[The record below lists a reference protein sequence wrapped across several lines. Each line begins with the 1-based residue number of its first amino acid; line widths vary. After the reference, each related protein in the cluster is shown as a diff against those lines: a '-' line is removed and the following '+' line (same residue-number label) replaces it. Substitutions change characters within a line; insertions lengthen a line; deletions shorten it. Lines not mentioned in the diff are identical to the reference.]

1 MANTILTITDIA
13 REAVMVLHEKL
24 ALAKIATR
32 KYESRFGNT
41 AGNSRAIGTKLTIPR
56 PAKYTVGT
64 SADITSLNKD
74 LIESSV
80 EINVTTRRNVALSF
94 TSNDLALKIT
104 DFAKK
109 NLEGPMSRL
118 AREIDIVGFNLL
130 KVSPQTRYGRTVTSA
145 MSFSDYV
152 QMNALMTAQLCPE
165 DRRNLFAGSLDHAV
179 VVDALKG
186 LFQSS
191 EDIAD
196 QYANGYMGTSGGFE
210 WVSTENTPTITWA
223 AAIPVAG
230 TLTATPAEAATV
242 IAVTG
247 MGANAQVKAGAGF
260 TVAGCYAIDPE
271 TQTQLNYLY
280 TFIAASDVTLGASG
294 EGNITVAD
302 AMYTVSGT
310 NRSLANMSALPQSG
324 AVITPTEAGSV
335 ASKSGKLVFGVHADA
350 LALACVDMADP
361 DTGVASQANYEGIS
375 LRVWRFSDG
384 LLDTHTT
391 RVDVQFGWGLL
402 NKEFIVSTV
411 GLVK

>member
-1 MANTILTITDIA
+1 MSNTILTISDVA
-13 REAVMVLHEKL
+13 REAVMILHEKL

-32 KYESRFGNT
+32 KYESRFGKT
-41 AGNSRAIGTKLTIPR
+41 AGNSRAIGTKITIPR

-74 LIESSV
+74 LIEGSV
-80 EINVTTRRNVALSF
+80 EINATTRRNVALSF
-94 TSNDLALKIT
+94 TSDDLALKIA

-109 NLEGPMSRL
+109 KLEGPMSRL
-118 AREIDIVGFNLL
+118 AREIDLVGFNLL

-152 QMNALMTAQLCPE
+152 QMNALMTTQLCPE

-210 WVSTENTPTITWA
+210 WVSTENTPSITWA
-223 AAIPVAG
+223 ATIPVAG
-230 TLTATPAEAATV
+230 TLTAAPAEGGTV

-247 MGANAQVKAGAGF
+247 MGNAAVVKAGAGF

-271 TQTQLNYLY
+271 TQAQLNYLY
-280 TFIAASDVTLGASG
+280 TFIAASDVTLNASG
-294 EGNITVAD
+294 VGNITVAD
-302 AMYTVSGT
+302 AMYTTAT
-310 NRSLANMSALPQSG
+310 NRTFANMSALPQSG
-324 AVITPTEAGSV
+324 AAITPTEAGSV

-350 LALACVDMADP
+350 LALACVDMAEP
-361 DTGVASQANYEGIS
+361 DTGKAEQANYEGIS
-375 LRVWRFSDG
+375 LRIWKFSDG

-391 RVDVQFGWGLL
+391 RCDVQFGWGLL
-402 NKEFIVSTV
+402 NKEFVVSTV